1 MKLNEFAGGLTK
13 DGIIVLNVTNGEITD
28 FLVSEDSA
36 RTLVKRDKG
45 KLSAYQLKDT
55 DRIVNVNSLS
65 DALKVLKT

>member
-13 DGIIVLNVTNGEITD
+13 DGILVLNVSNGEITD
-28 FLVSEDSA
+28 FLVLEDSA
-36 RTLVKRDKG
+36 RTLVKREKG

>member
-13 DGIIVLNVTNGEITD
+13 DGIVVLNVTNGEITD

>member
-13 DGIIVLNVTNGEITD
+13 EGILVLNVSNGEITD
-28 FLVSEDSA
+28 FLVSEDST
-36 RTLVKRDKG
+36 RTLVKREKG
-45 KLSAYQLKDT
+45 KLSAYQLKNT

>member
-1 MKLNEFAGGLTK
+1 MTK

-55 DRIVNVNSLS
+55 DRIVNVSSLS